1 MARKTRRLRGGRGYT
16 TGAGAELKQMS
27 MAPVMGG
34 GKKRYNNKSI
44 KRILNKK
51 NKERESK
58 RIENESAR
66 IYNQQEKFYE
76 FLASPKQLNPQA
88 KSFISKS
95 LNPHAKLFVP
105 SK

>member
-16 TGAGAELKQMS
+16 TGAGAELKQMN

-51 NKERESK
+51 EKERK
-58 RIENESAR
+58 LKNIENESNR
-66 IYNQQEKFYE
+66 IYKQQEKFYE
-76 FLASPKQLNPQA
+76 NFLAY
-88 KSFISKS
+88 SKP
-95 LNPHAKLFVP
+95 LNPHAKSFVP

>member
-34 GKKRYNNKSI
+34 GKKKRYTNKSV
-44 KRILNKK
+44 KRILKK
-51 NKERESK
+51 KEDERES
-58 RIENESAR
+58 NR
-66 IYNQQEKFYE
+66 IYKQQEKFYE
-76 FLASPKQLNPQA
+76 EFLAA
-88 KSFISKS
+88 SKP
-95 LNPHAKLFVP
+95 LNPHAKSFVP

>member
-34 GKKRYNNKSI
+34 GKKKRYSNKSV

-51 NKERESK
+51 NKEHQSK
-58 RIENESAR
+58 RINNESAR
-66 IYNQQEKFYE
+66 IYKQQENFYE
-76 FLASPKQLNPQA
+76 FLTS
-88 KSFISKS
+88 SK
-95 LNPHAKLFVP
+95 LNPHAKSFVP

>member
-34 GKKRYNNKSI
+34 GKKKSRYTKKGI

-66 IYNQQEKFYE
+66 IYKQQENFYK

-88 KSFISKS
+88 KSF
-95 LNPHAKLFVP
+95 VP

>member
-34 GKKRYNNKSI
+34 GKKRYSNKSI

-51 NKERESK
+51 ANERK
-58 RIENESAR
+58 LKNIENESNR
-66 IYNQQEKFYE
+66 IYKQQEKFYE
-76 FLASPKQLNPQA
+76 NFLTS
-88 KSFISKS
+88 SKP
-95 LNPHAKLFVP
+95 LNPHAKSFVP

>member
-34 GKKRYNNKSI
+34 GKKRYNKSI

-58 RIENESAR
+58 HIENESAR
-66 IYNQQEKFYE
+66 IYKQQENFYD
-76 FLASPKQLNPQA
+76 FLTY
-88 KSFISKS
+88 SKP
-95 LNPHAKLFVP
+95 LNPHAKSFVP
-105 SK
+105 RK

>member
-34 GKKRYNNKSI
+34 AKKRYNKNKSI

-51 NKERESK
+51 EKERESN
-58 RIENESAR
+58 RIEKESNR
-66 IYNQQEKFYE
+66 IYNQQEKFYKE
-76 FLASPKQLNPQA
+76 FLAS
-88 KSFISKS
+88 ST
-95 LNPHAKLFVP
+95 LNPHAKPFVP